1 MPYKTGD
8 TVYVSF
14 TVSDLDGLVNA
25 DSLPTA
31 IVRKNGAA
39 LGTTVTVTNN
49 ATGDYTASFV
59 LATAL
64 ITDTFELV
72 ASVIVGGIT
81 HKLIERVIIDSF
93 LTDSAEP
100 GQGAPAATTSPKAKL
115 DNLHKAWRNKKT
127 QSSTEFKLYAD
138 DGTTVDQKSSVSY
151 SGATWTSGEIGTG
164 P

>member
-49 ATGDYTASFV
+49 STGDYTASFV

-81 HKLIERVIIDSF
+81 NKLIEKVPIDSF

-100 GQGAPAATTSPKAKL
+100 AQGAPAATTSPKVKL
-115 DNLHKAWRNKKT
+115 DNLHMAWRNKKT
-127 QSSTEFKLYAD
+127 ASDSLGRIYAD
-138 DGTTVDQKSSVSY
+138 DGTTVAQKWAITEEVEVTTI
-151 SGATWTSGEIGTG
+151 GEITSG

>member
-14 TVSDLDGLVNA
+14 TVSDIDGLVNA
-25 DSLPTA
+25 DSLPTGV
-31 IVRKNGAA
+31 VRKNGAA

-49 ATGDYTASFV
+49 STGDYTASFV

-72 ASVIVGGIT
+72 ATVIVGGIT
-81 HKLIERVIIDSF
+81 NKLIEKVAIDSF

-100 GQGAPAATTSPKAKL
+100 AQGAPAATASPKAKL
-115 DNLHKAWRNKKT
+115 DNLHMAWRNKKT
-127 QSSTEFKLYAD
+127 ASDTLGRIYAD
-138 DGTTVDQKSSVSY
+138 DGTTVAQKWAITEEVEQ
-151 SGATWTSGEIGTG
+151 TTIGEIAAG